1 MPLRSVF
8 LVVQYTNRANP
19 GDFPGSFNV
28 RLEPALNNVVSLDWT
43 QAVFERNVPT
53 TYDSN
58 TVYAVGSF
66 VLFNGGVF
74 ICIQYAPAGYYPGGG
89 YIGVYWK
96 NLGYASNDVYVGSQK
111 LATRTFVAQGGS
123 PAYPLKQCWRA
134 FIGSSAS
141 ASSASLVFTNPRV
154 LNDVQ
159 GPIDTWL
166 NDIDIQLTDNRG
178 RPLNYFTDAK
188 ITLEAKVLEE

>member
-1 MPLRSVF
+1 
-8 LVVQYTNRANP
+8 
-19 GDFPGSFNV
+19 V
-28 RLEPALNNVVSLDWT
+28 RLEPPLSNVVSLDWT
-43 QAVFERNVPT
+43 QAVFERNVPIAYNGGT
-53 TYDSN
+53 IYN
-58 TVYAVGSF
+58 VGTIVS
-66 VLFNGGVF
+66 FNGSVF

-89 YIGVYWK
+89 YIDVYWK
-96 NLGYASNDVYVGSQK
+96 YLGNESNDVYVGSQK
-111 LATRTFVAQGGS
+111 LASRTYVAQSGS
-123 PAYPLKQCWRA
+123 PSNAMKQCWRA
-134 FIGSSAS
+134 FVGSSSS
-141 ASSASLVFTNPRV
+141 ASSASLTFTNPRV